1 MPALSLLALLLQGLV
16 AHGAAGSTTVHID
29 TSSAAAVGPEFD
41 GLGGCSAGTGPR
53 LLVDY
58 PEPARSTLLDFL
70 FLPNHGASLDI
81 IKLEIGGEGDS
92 TTGTES
98 SHEPQPGVFDFHSGY
113 EWFMMAEAVKR
124 NPNITVY
131 GLPWSFPSWLYHGTN
146 HSTCHTDWVGCVN
159 GSAAAAYI
167 AEWVDGA
174 KRVHGVH
181 VSYIGWHNESP
192 WRPEWVV
199 LLRAELDKR
208 GLTETKIVVGDCGPG
223 GGFQSPGLAPK
234 LLRNS
239 SVDISKVADVV
250 GLHYPVSIMPV
261 AREPSTTANP
271 YYEELWALP
280 QKLWASEE
288 YSTYSDSHGGRCLAK
303 LVNRNYV
310 DGNMTALIVWD
321 MVWAWMDGLAC
332 SGQGLIWAGEP
343 WSGGVGLVDTVWSIA
358 HTTQVT
364 SPGWRLLKK
373 AGPWGSG
380 GAGYLPAGGT
390 PAPPSHAQCPPQTWA
405 PNASGLQCGGLS
417 SRGSRDAD
425 SCAVGCCNDPHCAIW
440 QWAPEGKSAGGSGC
454 WVGRLP
460 IDALPGGASS
470 CTKDKAWVGGSRVPP
485 EPLPPAT
492 HCTTA
497 GQFPANAS
505 SVRCAGLH
513 QDASA
518 ANTGACA
525 TACCNDQSCAVWQFS
540 HTAGGGCWRG
550 FCEQPPVD
558 AKGWVG
564 GSRVAPS
571 PPPAPPTPAPPIG
584 GTYVGFVSG
593 REPSA
598 DFSLVIET
606 MNNDDSKCAYGNAG
620 WGVVPPE
627 PNAVQFCV
635 SASVCK
641 AHRQLFRTDSAMGR
655 VGPSAPRFVR
665 MTPINLPHVD
675 DSSSGSG
682 GDDAEGKV
690 HGCCFELTLEQNS
703 IVSLSTK
710 DTAKKGEVP
719 AGTRVT
725 HAPEGA
731 AHGCGTFP
739 TPITTVGF
747 PQNYRTN
754 FSQAFVRFS
763 DFPEFLSD
771 IQGVFRIRADPFDHA
786 DERVPSDETAEPP
799 QVLSQL
805 TTEVRAMS
813 YGNGHGQL
821 PMSLLGNKNWSDF
834 SVRTVARVN
843 TSAGTANDTL
853 AVYGRC
859 GHGFAFSAAG
869 GYALQI
875 TPATGNWTLS
885 TGNNH
890 EMLLATGICPPTSPG
905 CNGWIELEVTM
916 VGHVIGAS
924 VGGKQVANVTDE
936 TFSKGMAGLGSG
948 WHPAWF
954 KSFVVSSTAQST
966 VPVKKS
972 DDSVTDD
979 SVTAFE
985 HPAGWHTKRDIER
998 IRAQIKSGREPWVT
1012 AYKAL
1017 MDENS
1022 VGTGGATLDYQP
1034 SPGRVVCRDC
1044 GPAPPGKPPW
1054 DAHNETGNNEFQEDA
1069 RAAYYL
1075 MVKWIATDNL
1085 SYATA
1090 AENVIDAWSAQLTGT

>member
-1 MPALSLLALLLQGLV
+1 MPGERASSPAALPWVLLLVALLP
-16 AHGAAGSTTVHID
+16 GSATSSNTVHID
-29 TSSAAAVGPEFD
+29 TSSAAIGPEFD

-113 EWFMMAEAVKR
+113 EWFMMTEAVKR
-124 NPNITVY
+124 NPDIVVY

-192 WRPEWVV
+192 WRPEWVA

-208 GLTETKIVVGDCGPG
+208 GLNATKIVVGDCGPG
-223 GGFQSPGLAPK
+223 GGFQSPGLATK
-234 LLRNS
+234 LLPNA
-239 SVDISKVADVV
+239 SVDISQLADVV

-261 AREPSTTANP
+261 AREPSTVAKP
-271 YYEELWALP
+271 FYEELWALP
-280 QKLWASEE
+280 QRLWASEE

-310 DGNMTALIVWD
+310 DANMTALIVWD

-343 WSGGVGLVDTVWSIA
+343 WSGGVGLVDTIWSIA

-364 SPGWRLLKK
+364 SPGWRLLRK
-373 AGPWGSG
+373 AGPWGHG
-380 GAGYLPAGGT
+380 GAGYLPAAGVP
-390 PAPPSHAQCPPQTWA
+390 PAPPSQAHCPPQTWA

-417 SRGSRDAD
+417 SRGYGDAD

-440 QWAPEGKSAGGSGC
+440 QWAPAGKSAAGSGC
-454 WVGRLP
+454 WVGGQP
-460 IDALPGGASS
+460 IDALPDG
-470 CTKDKAWVGGSRVPP
+470 CNRDKAWIGGSRVPP

-492 HCTTA
+492 HCATA
-497 GQFPANAS
+497 SQFPANTS
-505 SVRCAGLH
+505 GVQCAGLH
-513 QDASA
+513 QDAGAASA
-518 ANTGACA
+518 GACA

-540 HTAGGGCWRG
+540 HGAGGGCWRG
-550 FCEQPPVD
+550 VCQQPPID
-558 AKGWVG
+558 AQGWVG

-571 PPPAPPTPAPPIG
+571 PPPAPPAPAPPIG
-584 GTYVGFVSG
+584 GTFVGFVSG
-593 REPSA
+593 SEPSA

-606 MNNDDSKCAYGNAG
+606 MNNEDSKCAYGNAG
-620 WGVVPPE
+620 WGAVPAE
-627 PNAVQFCV
+627 PNTVQFCV

-641 AHRQLFRTDSAMGR
+641 AHRQLFRTDSPMGTF
-655 VGPSAPRFVR
+655 GPSAPRFVR
-665 MTPINLPHVD
+665 MPPIKLPSV

-682 GDDAEGKV
+682 SYQNDAEGSSQ
-690 HGCCFELTLEQNS
+690 GCCFELTLQQNS

-710 DTAKKGEVP
+710 DTAKKGDVP
-719 AGTRVT
+719 AGTLVT

-731 AHGCGTFP
+731 AKGCGTFAA
-739 TPITTVGF
+739 PITTVGF
-747 PQNYRTN
+747 PESYRTN
-754 FSQAFVRFS
+754 FSPTNVRFS

-771 IQGVFRIRADPFDHA
+771 IQGVFRIRADPFSDQA
-786 DERVPSDETAEPP
+786 AERASSDPTRLLVEPR

-805 TTEVRAMS
+805 TTEVREMS

-821 PMSLLGNKNWSDF
+821 PMSVLGNKNWSDF
-834 SVRTVARVN
+834 SVRTVGRVN
-843 TSAGTANDTL
+843 TSGAGAENFTL

-885 TGNNH
+885 TGNDH
-890 EMLLATGICPPTSPG
+890 EKLLATGICPPASPG
-905 CNGWIELEVTM
+905 CHDWIELEVSMAGRT
-916 VGHVIGAS
+916 ISAS
-924 VGGKQVANVTDE
+924 VGGKQVAQVTDS

-954 KSFVVSSTAQST
+954 RSFAVS
-966 VPVKKS
+966 P
-972 DDSVTDD
+972 
-979 SVTAFE
+979 
-985 HPAGWHTKRDIER
+985 
-998 IRAQIKSGREPWVT
+998 
-1012 AYKAL
+1012 
-1017 MDENS
+1017 
-1022 VGTGGATLDYQP
+1022 
-1034 SPGRVVCRDC
+1034 
-1044 GPAPPGKPPW
+1044 
-1054 DAHNETGNNEFQEDA
+1054 
-1069 RAAYYL
+1069 
-1075 MVKWIATDNL
+1075 
-1085 SYATA
+1085 
-1090 AENVIDAWSAQLTGT
+1090 